1 MKVPDEGKER
11 DAIQALKIQKT
22 VRIDKNT
29 AAIIWNDAITKKNL
43 KRIDKRV
50 ELVPSSNELTSNLS
64 KFSLMQLPR
73 PIHHSLFFKVAFS
86 KEFSD

>member
-29 AAIIWNDAITKKNL
+29 AAII
-43 KRIDKRV
+43 
-50 ELVPSSNELTSNLS
+50 
-64 KFSLMQLPR
+64 
-73 PIHHSLFFKVAFS
+73 
-86 KEFSD
+86 